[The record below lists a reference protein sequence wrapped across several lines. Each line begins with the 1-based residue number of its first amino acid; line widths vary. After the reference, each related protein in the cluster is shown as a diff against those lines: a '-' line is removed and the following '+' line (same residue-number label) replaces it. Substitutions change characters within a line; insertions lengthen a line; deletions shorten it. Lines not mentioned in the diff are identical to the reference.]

1 MSLRLNRSEI
11 WSQIDEHASATQKKD
26 SAILSRSDLEELI
39 QREAKPGS
47 PVLSVYLNTDQ
58 SREINIERGFE
69 VVLKDLLREI
79 RQNLDEGTRPQFD
92 ADAERVR
99 KFVEE
104 YREVKRGLAIFCDSS
119 DNLFWHRELNVRL
132 RNGARWDETPYVR
145 PLLELLDEYER
156 YGVVLTDRK
165 QARFFTFFMGQMEEH
180 SQAVAPLD
188 VTHINAPGTD
198 HIESQM
204 TIQHKADQH
213 AHLHLKNVAETTA
226 RLAKI
231 REFYRLILAGQLE
244 TTSELFGLLP
254 KALRA
259 KVVRQMS
266 LPINGSDALV
276 LEETLKVE
284 AEIERARETELVEQ
298 LIDAAQAHKKAVVKL
313 TPTVRAIQEQ
323 RVWQLIYADG
333 FAPSGS
339 QCDTCKALFTEEKAN
354 CDYCGQ
360 AVKQISDLIDRAAQR
375 VLDLQGRVEE
385 VRGPAAERLEDY
397 GSIGAFLRW

>member
-1 MSLRLNRSEI
+1 MSS
-11 WSQIDEHASATQKKD
+11 ATATQKEN
-26 SAILSRSDLEELI
+26 SAILSRVDLEELI

-47 PVLSVYLNTDQ
+47 PVLSVYLDTDQ

-69 VVLKDLLREI
+69 VVLKDMLREI
-79 RQNLDEGTRPQFD
+79 RQNLDKEARQEFD
-92 ADAERVR
+92 ADAERVQQ
-99 KFVEE
+99 FVEE
-104 YREVKRGLAIFCDSS
+104 YRDVKRAITIFCDAS
-119 DNLFWHRELNVRL
+119 DQLLWYRELNVRL
-132 RNGARWDETPYVR
+132 RNGARWDEKPYVR
-145 PLLELLDEYER
+145 PLLELFDEYER

-165 QARFFTFFMGQMEEH
+165 QARFFTIFMGQIEEH
-180 SQAVAPLD
+180 SQSVAQLD

-198 HIESQM
+198 HIESQL
-204 TIQHKADQH
+204 TIQHKAEQN
-213 AHLHLKNVAETTA
+213 AQLHLKSVAETTA
-226 RLAKI
+226 RLANV
-231 REFYRLILAGQLE
+231 REFDRLILAGPLE
-244 TTSELFGLLP
+244 TTSEVFGLLP

-276 LEETLKVE
+276 FEETLKVE
-284 AEIERARETELVEQ
+284 AEIERAGETELVER
-298 LIDAAQAHKKAVVKL
+298 LLDAAQAHRKAVAKL

-339 QCDTCKALFTEEKAN
+339 QCGTCKALFAEEKAN

-360 AVKQISDLIDRAAQR
+360 AVKGISDFIDRAVER
-375 VLDLQGRVEE
+375 VLDMQGRVEE
-385 VRGPAAERLEDY
+385 VRGPAAERLEKH